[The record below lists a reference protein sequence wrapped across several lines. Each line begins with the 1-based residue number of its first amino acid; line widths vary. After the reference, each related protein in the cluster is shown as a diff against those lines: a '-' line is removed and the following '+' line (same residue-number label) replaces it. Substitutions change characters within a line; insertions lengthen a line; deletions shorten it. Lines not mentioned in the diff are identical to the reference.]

1 MNETDLS
8 KYVPKLKEHG
18 LDNSLLWEI
27 HKKVLPY
34 QCDSK
39 PCDLRF
45 PEKVF
50 IICAD
55 PDTLLNKRNK

>member
-39 PCDLRF
+39 PCDL
-45 PEKVF
+45 
-50 IICAD
+50 
-55 PDTLLNKRNK
+55 